1 MTLHR
6 GRIARDPTILNVRS
20 LTRDDLMVLREPGR
34 SHNPDYAG
42 GSVIERF
49 RDPHH
54 RLARL
59 IAAGLSNGEIA
70 GRTGMSHSRI
80 SQHRNSPAF
89 EDLIAKYRG
98 KVDAAFER
106 EQDEY
111 AKLATGNMLK
121 AESMLAEK
129 LEEHEE
135 NGTLPPVRELIA
147 ISRDAADR
155 FGYGKRQTN
164 LNVNADFASMLEA
177 ARKRSAG
184 ANAKVIEGSV
194 SPSPPPA
201 VTAVAQPLSPQSG
214 PVAVSPAMVPAQHP
228 SLPLIRRRA

>member
-6 GRIARDPTILNVRS
+6 GKIAREPTVLNVRA
-20 LTRDDLMVLREPGR
+20 LTRDDLMVLREDRGVTER
-34 SHNPDYAG
+34 AG
-42 GSVIERF
+42 GGVVQRL

-54 RLARL
+54 RIARL
-59 IAAGLSNGEIA
+59 IASGLRLDEVAQRSGYSL
-70 GRTGMSHSRI
+70 GRINTLK
-80 SQHRNSPAF
+80 NDPAF
-89 EDLIAKYRG
+89 QELVAKYRD
-98 KVDAAFER
+98 KVTEAFVAEADTYY
-106 EQDEY
+106 E
-111 AKLATGNMLK
+111 LATQNMVT
-121 AESMLAEK
+121 AERMIAEK
-129 LEEHEE
+129 LEEHDE

-184 ANAKVIEGSV
+184 ANAKVIEATV
-194 SPSPPPA
+194 NPPGL
-201 VTAVAQPLSPQSG
+201 PLPQSE

>member
-6 GRIARDPTILNVRS
+6 GKIARAPTILNIRA
-20 LTRDDLMVLREPGR
+20 LTRDDLMVLRDERRGETER
-34 SHNPDYAG
+34 SG
-42 GSVIERF
+42 GTIIQRF

-59 IAAGLSNGEIA
+59 IAAGLRNSEIA
-70 GRTGMSHSRI
+70 NRIGMSCNRI
-80 SQHRNSPAF
+80 SALRGSPAF
-89 EDLIAKYRG
+89 DELVAKYRP

-121 AESMLAEK
+121 AESMIAEK

-164 LNVNADFASMLEA
+164 LNVNADFAAMLEA
-177 ARKRSAG
+177 ARGRSAK
-184 ANAKVIEGSV
+184 AKTIEASV
-194 SPSPPPA
+194 
-201 VTAVAQPLSPQSG
+201 
-214 PVAVSPAMVPAQHP
+214 VSPALPQSPVASVPAASLPAHP

>member
-6 GRIARDPTILNVRS
+6 GKIAREPIVLNVRA
-20 LTRDDLMVLREPGR
+20 LTRDDLMVLRQDGDNQTNRVGVGIP
-34 SHNPDYAG
+34 
-42 GSVIERF
+42 ERL

-59 IAAGLSNGEIA
+59 VAAGLRPDEIVA
-70 GRTGMSHSRI
+70 RSGYSYSRYSTI
-80 SQHRNSPAF
+80 KNAPAF
-89 EDLIAKYRG
+89 KELVDKYRG
-98 KVDAAFER
+98 KVNEAFER
-106 EQDEY
+106 EQDTFMQ
-111 AKLATGNMLK
+111 LATQNMVV
-121 AESMLAEK
+121 AERMIAEK
-129 LEEHEE
+129 LEEHDE

-177 ARKRSAG
+177 ARGRSAK
-184 ANAKVIEGSV
+184 AKTIEATAV
-194 SPSPPPA
+194 SP
-201 VTAVAQPLSPQSG
+201 VLPQSG
-214 PVAVSPAMVPAQHP
+214 PVAVSPAMAPAQHP